1 MIVYTDFEESQL
13 DILNRARDLL
23 ERISQHLVFDIN
35 EKVAIIYLFDV
46 LSANLLDGEEHERY
60 VERNKMLIN
69 PMERYLRKQAKL
81 EVAKNL
87 IKVGYPIEKIVMVTG
102 LTEEDIL
109 NAK

>member
-1 MIVYTDFEESQL
+1 
-13 DILNRARDLL
+13 
-23 ERISQHLVFDIN
+23 
-35 EKVAIIYLFDV
+35 
-46 LSANLLDGEEHERY
+46 
-60 VERNKMLIN
+60 MLIN